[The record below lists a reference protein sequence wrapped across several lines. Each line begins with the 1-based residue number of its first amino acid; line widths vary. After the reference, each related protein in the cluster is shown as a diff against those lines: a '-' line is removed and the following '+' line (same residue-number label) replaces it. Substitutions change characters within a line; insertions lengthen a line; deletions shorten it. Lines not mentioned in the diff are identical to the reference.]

1 MGICDLRGPI
11 GIAAAAHE
19 SCIVRNVERRREFVG
34 VDGNVEY
41 ERYLHVHWLALA
53 LATDMTQ
60 AFCLEF
66 SCLTGWGGGGEHG
79 TARQCTVSTLSN
91 SESGVLPRHT
101 YCCFKDTTAYTHTH
115 THSAEQYSTVQ

>member
-66 SCLTGWGGGGEHG
+66 SCLTGWGGGGG
-79 TARQCTVSTLSN
+79 TRDGTPMYCI
-91 SESGVLPRHT
+91 HT
-101 YCCFKDTTAYTHTH
+101 IEF
-115 THSAEQYSTVQ
+115 